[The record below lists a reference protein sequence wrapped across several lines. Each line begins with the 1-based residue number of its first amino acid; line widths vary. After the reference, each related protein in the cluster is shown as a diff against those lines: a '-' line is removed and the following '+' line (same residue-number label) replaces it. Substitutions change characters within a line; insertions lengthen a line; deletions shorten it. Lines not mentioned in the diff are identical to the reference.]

1 MLVDFLLENCTVLS
15 HNKIIE
21 TLVDRISR
29 KFGERGREE
38 KMTRHLLT
46 DAQMRHFIVNGYVTV
61 TTALPVQFHDAI
73 YEKTVEVFDKEGNPG
88 NNLVPRIPEIQ
99 KVLDDSNVKGAL
111 TSLLGA
117 DYYMQPHR
125 HPHYNPPGSKGQHLH
140 QDGGKR
146 WSHHTRRLLVFYY
159 PQDTPV
165 ELGPTGVVPMSHY
178 YSTREGS
185 AVSPEQPIV
194 GKAGTVA
201 FANYDLW
208 HRAMPNQSD
217 KKRYMM
223 KFLYARMSEPQKPT
237 WANKE
242 TEWANGMALGQAKHQ
257 QMFRHLWHWHRG
269 KEHYNT
275 SVASN
280 SESLSGLISSLNST
294 SESTGL
300 QAAYELPRFGEKVG
314 PALVQCLQDESE
326 MTRRNACYA
335 LNAVGTPA
343 VEALGKALKDAR
355 EHVRDNAAEALGD
368 LGNKA
373 KPAVPALVEMLT
385 NESSSG
391 RSHAIEAL
399 GTTSQSSSLAVPGLI
414 KALGDPDNKTR
425 RNAVFALARI
435 GKHAAEAVEGLQNV
449 LFDSNRYV
457 RGDAV
462 HALYRIGTPGAKA
475 VLLRYLETTRWCPL
489 TSRESTF

>member
-1 MLVDFLLENCTVLS
+1 MP
-15 HNKIIE
+15 
-21 TLVDRISR
+21 
-29 KFGERGREE
+29 
-38 KMTRHLLT
+38 
-46 DAQMRHFIVNGYVTV
+46 A
-61 TTALPVQFHDAI
+61 QFHEAI
-73 YEKTVEVFDKEGNPG
+73 YQETMTVFDKEGNPG

-99 KVLDDSNVKGAL
+99 KVLDDPNVKGAL

-125 HPHYNPPGSKGQHLH
+125 HPHYNPPGSQGQNMH

-159 PQDTPV
+159 PQDTPL

-185 AVSPEQPIV
+185 GVAPEQPIV

-208 HRAMPNQSD
+208 HRAMPNSSE
-217 KKRYMM
+217 KRRYMM
-223 KFLYARMSEPQKPT
+223 KFLYTRMSEPQEPT

-242 TEWANGMALGQAKHQ
+242 TDWTNGKPVGPAEHQ
-257 QMFRHLWHWHRG
+257 EMFRHLWNWHRG
-269 KEHYNT
+269 IEDSEAGGT
-275 SVASN
+275 SN
-280 SESLSGLISSLNST
+280 GESLSGLISALNST

-300 QAAYELPRFGEKVG
+300 QAAYELPRFGERAI

-335 LNAVGTPA
+335 LNAVGSAA
-343 VEALGKALKDAR
+343 VEPLRDTLKDAR
-355 EHVRDNAAEALGD
+355 EYVRDNAVEALGD
-368 LGNKA
+368 LGTKA
-373 KPAVPALVEMLT
+373 EPAVPELVEVL
-385 NESSSG
+385 SDPSG
-391 RSHAIEAL
+391 SVRSHTIEAL
-399 GTTSQSSSLAVPGLI
+399 GTTSQSSSIAVPGLV
-414 KALGDPDNKTR
+414 KALEDENDGVR

-435 GKHAAEAVEGLQNV
+435 GKDAPGAVEGLQSV
-449 LFDSNRYV
+449 LFDANRYV

-462 HALYRIGTPGAKA
+462 HALYRIGTPAAKSA
-475 VLLRYLETTRWCPL
+475 LLRYLETTRWCPV
-489 TSRESTF
+489 TSKESTF

>member
-1 MLVDFLLENCTVLS
+1 MAVNLLN
-15 HNKIIE
+15 
-21 TLVDRISR
+21 
-29 KFGERGREE
+29 
-38 KMTRHLLT
+38 
-46 DAQMRHFIVNGYVTV
+46 DAQMRHFIVNGFVTV
-61 TTALPVQFHDAI
+61 TTELPAQFHDAI
-73 YEKTVEVFDKEGNPG
+73 YEKTVTVFDKEGNPG

-99 KVLDDSNVKGAL
+99 QVLDDPNVSGAL

-125 HPHYNPPGSKGQHLH
+125 HPHYNPPGSSGQGMH

-159 PQDTPV
+159 PQDTPI

-178 YSTREGS
+178 FSTREG
-185 AVSPEQPIV
+185 AEVSPEQPVV

-208 HRAMPNQSD
+208 HRAMPNSSE

-223 KFLYARMSEPQKPT
+223 KFLYARMSEPQEPT

-242 TEWANGMALGQAKHQ
+242 TEWANGTPVGPAEYQE
-257 QMFRHLWHWHRG
+257 MFRHLWNWHRAVEDNG
-269 KEHYNT
+269 THGI
-275 SVASN
+275 SN
-280 SESLSGLISSLNST
+280 GESLSGLISALNST
-294 SESTGL
+294 TESTGL
-300 QAAYELPRFGEKVG
+300 QAAYGMPGFGEKAV
-314 PALVQCLQDESE
+314 PALVRCLQDESE

-343 VEALGKALKDAR
+343 VEALRDALKDPH
-355 EHVRDNAAEALGD
+355 EYTRDNAAEALGD

-373 KPAVPALVEMLT
+373 EPVVPALVETLGDT
-385 NESSSG
+385 SG
-391 RSHAIEAL
+391 SVRSHTIEAL
-399 GTTSQSSSLAVPGLI
+399 GTTSQSSSIAVPGLV
-414 KALGDPDNKTR
+414 KALEDPHDGAR

-435 GKHAAEAVEGLQNV
+435 GPNATEAVEGLQNM
-449 LFDSNRYV
+449 LFDENRYV

-462 HALYRIGTPGAKA
+462 YALYRIGTPAAKSI
-475 VLLRYLETTRWCPL
+475 LLRHLQTTRWCPI
-489 TSRESTF
+489 TSKESTF